1 MSWRNAKRKTK
12 SLLFSRLQNP
22 YECPFNGS
30 RRQDCAC
37 RNDYL
42 AAGFT
47 VFSKI
52 RFDVASMQIKS
63 KRFGSFSQCEHS
75 IEVALVVIMKLSFH
89 LIIDP
94 IMPFLDKQNSYFLW
108 EFSGN
113 FKGEKKSGETTTTSL
128 VSLSQVVKWCESC
141 RFIFHM

>member
-1 MSWRNAKRKTK
+1 MQLFFTMILCCDIKENLKRKTK
-12 SLLFSRLQNP
+12 SLLFFRLQNP

-47 VFSKI
+47 VFRKI

-63 KRFGSFSQCEHS
+63 KHFVSFSQFEHS
-75 IEVALVVIMKLSFH
+75 IEIVH
-89 LIIDP
+89 GH
-94 IMPFLDKQNSYFLW
+94 NY
-108 EFSGN
+108 
-113 FKGEKKSGETTTTSL
+113 
-128 VSLSQVVKWCESC
+128 
-141 RFIFHM
+141 